1 MGKEFEK
8 EQKKKKNIDYLKNIE
23 YLNRQDSMDEPH
35 NIFTHTHTHT
45 HHLVQFI
52 ILTTKKDRKV
62 IYEY

>member
-1 MGKEFEK
+1 
-8 EQKKKKNIDYLKNIE
+8 
-23 YLNRQDSMDEPH
+23 MDEPH

>member
-8 EQKKKKNIDYLKNIE
+8 EQKKKIDYLKNVE

-45 HHLVQFI
+45 HTSPGAIHRHNYKEREKSHI
-52 ILTTKKDRKV
+52 
-62 IYEY
+62 

>member
-8 EQKKKKNIDYLKNIE
+8 EQKKKIDYLKNVE

-45 HHLVQFI
+45 SPGAIHRHNYKEREKSHI
-52 ILTTKKDRKV
+52 
-62 IYEY
+62 

>member
-8 EQKKKKNIDYLKNIE
+8 EQKKKIDYLKNVE

-45 HHLVQFI
+45 HI
-52 ILTTKKDRKV
+52 TWRNSSS
-62 IYEY
+62 